1 MGRNRCESA
10 GKMSRLTVDTG
21 RRSISRLDIIQ
32 LLLLPYL
39 DPGSG
44 SFLIQILI
52 AAVLGGILSA
62 RLWIGRIL
70 GVFRRSSS
78 PNRTAN
84 SLADPDL
91 DEADLDNGK
100 GPGDAK

>member
-52 AAVLGGILSA
+52 AAVLGGILSGKA
-62 RLWIGRIL
+62 VDRSNSGSVSTVVKSEPDRKQPGGSGFGR
-70 GVFRRSSS
+70 GRS
-78 PNRTAN
+78 R
-84 SLADPDL
+84 
-91 DEADLDNGK
+91 
-100 GPGDAK
+100 